1 MVQCGAAILHFFN
14 PAVWIANRMIHQ
26 LREYSCD
33 DFALEKS
40 RASAVASGEAFVR
53 ILQHADR
60 RRSSLK
66 GALGVFGL
74 NSRACCLRR
83 VHRLLDADRT
93 IYSTFGAR
101 SIAALTL
108 VAAVAVPHLRAS
120 NDARPSD
127 PQEPAKKS
135 TAKEANLFEL
145 RVVGPN
151 GRPVPEAL
159 VQIRTSPHPTANDVR
174 RGTFVKDSTY
184 GSFAKTD
191 AEGRL
196 AVLRPAAP
204 ERFNVDVTTP
214 GYGPY
219 WAGWSS
225 YEHDGTI
232 PAHFIVELE
241 AGWSVGGIIVDDTGK
256 PVEGVRVR
264 PSIEY
269 KKPPGV
275 TKQFGVGTN
284 LKTDAAGKW
293 RFDSVPVSM
302 NEVYVEIDH
311 PAFKPLR
318 RPLPRDG
325 FGLEPGQE
333 ATAKIT
339 LERGLTVVGKVTDE
353 AGNPIAEALV
363 RTKFFNDVRE
373 ATTGPDGTYKL
384 VGCEPRSTRIVVSA
398 KGRAT
403 DMKELNVEPGMD
415 PVDFQ
420 MKPGGT
426 VRVRV
431 LDAQGKPVPK
441 ARIFFQRWRG
451 PIKYFEFDQISQYAD
466 ENGVWVWNEAP
477 LDEFKADICPSA
489 DGMQLLKQPLIAR
502 DEEYVFRLPAQLV
515 VTGKVVDAET
525 REPSQGVPRRPRHPI
540 DAGSH
545 ELGPRRELPGQ

>member
-1 MVQCGAAILHFFN
+1 M
-14 PAVWIANRMIHQ
+14 
-26 LREYSCD
+26 
-33 DFALEKS
+33 
-40 RASAVASGEAFVR
+40 
-53 ILQHADR
+53 
-60 RRSSLK
+60 
-66 GALGVFGL
+66 
-74 NSRACCLRR
+74 
-83 VHRLLDADRT
+83 
-93 IYSTFGAR
+93 
-101 SIAALTL
+101 
-108 VAAVAVPHLRAS
+108 
-120 NDARPSD
+120 
-127 PQEPAKKS
+127 
-135 TAKEANLFEL
+135 
-145 RVVGPN
+145 GPN

-256 PVEGVRVR
+256 PVEGVRIR

-420 MKPGGT
+420 MKPEE
-426 VRVRV
+426 RCASACWMR
-431 LDAQGKPVPK
+431 K
-441 ARIFFQRWRG
+441 A
-451 PIKYFEFDQISQYAD
+451 S
-466 ENGVWVWNEAP
+466 
-477 LDEFKADICPSA
+477 PS
-489 DGMQLLKQPLIAR
+489 
-502 DEEYVFRLPAQLV
+502 
-515 VTGKVVDAET
+515 
-525 REPSQGVPRRPRHPI
+525 RRPASSSSGGADPSSISSLIKSANTLTRT
-540 DAGSH
+540 ASGSGMKCRLTNSRPTSALRLT
-545 ELGPRRELPGQ
+545 ECNCWNNP